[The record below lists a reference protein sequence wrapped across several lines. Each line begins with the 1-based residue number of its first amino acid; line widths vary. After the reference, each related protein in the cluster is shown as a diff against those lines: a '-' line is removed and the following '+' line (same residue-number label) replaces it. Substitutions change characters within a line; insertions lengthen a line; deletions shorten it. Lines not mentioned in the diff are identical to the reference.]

1 MGLNKKEKSIY
12 WKKYGEKYRSNK
24 AKIMEEA
31 SGGRWWLKAYFE
43 ISEYENRI
51 ARGNIKPK
59 IKNDKDYNE

>member
-1 MGLNKKEKSIY
+1 
-12 WKKYGEKYRSNK
+12 
-24 AKIMEEA
+24 MEEA